1 MNTPAKKEH
10 PTWMSED
17 DIALYDSLVAMG
29 TAQIGK
35 EIGKNEAYLLD
46 ISAMI
51 TLKQMKGMLVDIDD
65 PSIAELKRIHK
76 EHFDAGL
83 IHTTPSEEWYESA
96 RVLRE
101 PYLNPAVQQ
110 EIDYAN
116 ALVGVDTSLAL
127 TSNLIVKSCEA
138 DKKTS
143 NIADEGNDVIDDMLV
158 VEDGVAKIKENWVKL
173 SVAEPKVEPS

>member
-1 MNTPAKKEH
+1 MNTPAKQEY
-10 PTWMSED
+10 PTWMTED

-29 TAQIGK
+29 RLQIGK
-35 EIGKNEAYLLD
+35 EIGNNEIYLLD

-65 PSIAELKRIHK
+65 PSIVELKRIHK

-83 IHTTPSEEWYESA
+83 IHTTPADSWYASAEE
-96 RVLRE
+96 LRK
-101 PYLNPAVQQ
+101 PYLDPSV
-110 EIDYAN
+110 EKEMEYAN
-116 ALVGVDTSLAL
+116 ALVGVDTAL
-127 TSNLIVKSCEA
+127 NHTSNLILKSCEA

-158 VEDGVAKIKENWVKL
+158 VEDGVAKVIQKDWVKL
-173 SVAEPKVEPS
+173 VTPEPP

>member
-1 MNTPAKKEH
+1 
-10 PTWMSED
+10 MSED
-17 DIALYDSLVAMG
+17 DIAIYDSLVAMG

-65 PSIAELKRIHK
+65 PTIVELKRIHK
-76 EHFDAGL
+76 EHQEAGL
-83 IHTTPSEEWYESA
+83 IFTTPSETWYESA

-101 PYLNPAVQQ
+101 PYLNPDVEN
-110 EIDYAN
+110 EINYAN
-116 ALVGVDTSLAL
+116 ALVGVDTAL
-127 TSNLIVKSCEA
+127 SHTSNLIVESC
-138 DKKTS
+138 KKTS